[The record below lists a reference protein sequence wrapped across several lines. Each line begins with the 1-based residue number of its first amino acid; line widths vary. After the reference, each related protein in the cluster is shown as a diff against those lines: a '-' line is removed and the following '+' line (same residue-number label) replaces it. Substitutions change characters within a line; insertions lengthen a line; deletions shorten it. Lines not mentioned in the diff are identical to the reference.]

1 METSSRVALGLGSAN
16 VRAVSYTG
24 LAVMVVLL
32 LGVGFGTYSRVG
44 KVRGVGLTFHATW
57 MAMAP
62 DTGATPYWVWDYAWR
77 FSATA

>member
-1 METSSRVALGLGSAN
+1 MEMSSRVALGFGPAN
-16 VRAVSYTG
+16 VPAVSYTG
-24 LAVMVVLL
+24 LAAIVVLL

-62 DTGATPYWVWDYAWR
+62 NTGASRYGN
-77 FSATA
+77 